1 MVNFN
6 KACSSFA
13 AAVLEYDTNK
23 IVHIKSKKVGAINR
37 IIQLAIIGYVI
48 GYVIIYEKGYQ
59 SSSVGLSSVTTK
71 LKGTALTNLSIKFP
85 VTVDGKNESGT
96 IFDGPRIWDSSDY
109 VIPPEENDAVFVMT
123 NMIITPRQKQGKCPE
138 DDQYVQARCV
148 LNNNGSDCT
157 EGEEVITGH
166 GIMTGECVK
175 LDRPRT
181 ANDTYNGMC
190 EIYAWCPVEYD
201 VLPMPG
207 TNSGYLL
214 KKDKCLLQQA
224 INFTILIK
232 NTVQFPSF
240 GVRVRNIN
248 DNQNKSYLTRCQ
260 YSSDKE
266 NRLCPIIKL
275 KTIFDEISDTAFED
289 AAIKGG
295 IVAIRIKWD
304 CNLDHDISDCL
315 PHYSFS
321 RMDNADALIAKGYNF
336 RFATYDVENNT
347 QYRTLIKAYGIRFVI
362 LVDAKAG
369 KFDIIPL
376 LRNLGAGL
384 ALLSVATVMCDICV
398 LYLLKKK
405 YFYRNKKY
413 QYVDDPDA
421 STSEDE
427 MKTSDGSESQK
438 GNYGTLENEK

>member
-6 KACSSFA
+6 EACSSFA

-23 IVHIKSKKVGAINR
+23 IVHIKSKKVGLINR

-59 SSSVGLSSVTTK
+59 SFDVGLSSVTTK
-71 LKGTALTNLSIKFP
+71 LKGTALTNLSINFP
-85 VTVDGKNESGT
+85 VNISNGIESSKL
-96 IFDGPRIWDSSDY
+96 FDGPRIWDSSDY

-123 NMIITPRQKQGKCPE
+123 NMIITPRQKQGMCPE
-138 DDQYVQARCV
+138 DDQYTMARCY
-148 LNNNGSDCT
+148 SDANCT
-157 EGEEVITGH
+157 KGEEVITGH
-166 GIMTGECVK
+166 GVMTGRCIAP
-175 LDRPRT
+175 DRQRSDRG
-181 ANDTYNGMC
+181 NYNVC
-190 EIYAWCPVEYD
+190 EIYSWCPVEYD
-201 VLPMPG
+201 KLPMPG
-207 TNSGYLL
+207 TNSGNPLRN
-214 KKDKCLLQQA
+214 DTCLLDSA

-232 NTVQFPSF
+232 NTVQFPEF

-248 DNQNKSYLTRCQ
+248 DKQNKTYLTRCH
-260 YSSDKE
+260 YSSSKE
-266 NRLCPIIKL
+266 NRLCPIISL

-289 AAIKGG
+289 ACIKGG
-295 IVAIRIKWD
+295 IVAIKIKWD
-304 CNLDHDISDCL
+304 CDLDYDESECL
-315 PHYSFS
+315 PHYSFG
-321 RMDNADALIAKGYNF
+321 RVDNAHAQIAGGYNF
-336 RFATYDVENNT
+336 RFATYDVENDT

-362 LVDAKAG
+362 MVDAKAG

-421 STSEDE
+421 SSTSEDE
-427 MKTSDGSESQK
+427 ASLRTKPEERTDSGD
-438 GNYGTLENEK
+438 YENIND